1 MSSHTS
7 PKNLT
12 CLLITKSYTSNWRR
26 QDSTSCLSLQYTAAV
41 YFCTDVCHRLKIK
54 ENHNLPKILT
64 SERWPTCL
72 KNSYFPNCIMDL
84 GLCNASVC
92 NILLQYT
99 SVLMSIIGWRSE
111 ESNSAQ
117 EFSPKEVAYV
127 FRESIILELN

>member
-1 MSSHTS
+1 
-7 PKNLT
+7 
-12 CLLITKSYTSNWRR
+12 
-26 QDSTSCLSLQYTAAV
+26 
-41 YFCTDVCHRLKIK
+41 
-54 ENHNLPKILT
+54 
-64 SERWPTCL
+64 
-72 KNSYFPNCIMDL
+72 MDL